1 MARAVDRRDNVA
13 RFKPVDPT
21 CLNDAWC
28 RDDAWCIDVSRSAFM
43 TMSWHNTVLQCLLI
57 PLWFLLQPSLS
68 QSSQCTF
75 FCPSQDELGQALLT
89 QPLAIPYQSD
99 YSVFECVY
107 VQGYPLHQYLMG
119 ICRYG
124 EGISDPETHSCFY
137 IKVLNVNFLPLSPF
151 NIC

>member
-1 MARAVDRRDNVA
+1 
-13 RFKPVDPT
+13 
-21 CLNDAWC
+21 
-28 RDDAWCIDVSRSAFM
+28 
-43 TMSWHNTVLQCLLI
+43 MSWHNTVLQCLLI

-107 VQGYPLHQYLMG
+107 
-119 ICRYG
+119 G

-137 IKVLNVNFLPLSPF
+137 IKSDGKHALDGQKDQCPAHAIPCSNAPGSFSSYGKPEVPAWIENGRSLLYLKENHT
-151 NIC
+151 